1 MKRISFVGLG
11 LALVVLSAGC
21 QKVNDLEVRVSAL
34 EEKTEKIEAAITQ
47 LQAAVD
53 GKYAVDKVEE
63 IENGNNNI
71 TNACHVRCIRNNQ

>member
-1 MKRISFVGLG
+1 MV
-11 LALVVLSAGC
+11 LAFALLSAGC
-21 QKVNDLEVRVSAL
+21 DKVNALEDRVSAL
-34 EEKTEKIEAAITQ
+34 EDKAEKIEAAITQ

-63 IENGNNNI
+63 IENSYNNI